1 MKFEGKTIIELTDA
15 KSGKLVRRTEDK
27 NMLTNALTK
36 FYKQGGITNP
46 SAFNVGA
53 IRSDALHY
61 LLGGVLLLDTAL
73 TEDADIIRVPTGV
86 GMTANGVYN
95 VLNSGNPTEL
105 GSWNETESGWQQD
118 GSYKMVWD
126 YTTSQGN
133 GTIACVCLTSLYGGY
148 RGAGNKSGT
157 YKTNSYNMSA
167 YNSFN
172 NPSGTPDHTI
182 LGLYNNMRMALRKSQ
197 NTPFSNMTEWTIDK
211 MALPLTEVDVRDNLS
226 NRIVETVTVQ
236 IPSELQNLGAG
247 YVYGS
252 YTIKQIGSSAY
263 IMMMPAETRGT
274 YYTRYFHF
282 SDSYPVYVV
291 KYDMSNDTVTLVASL
306 TPSTTGLAG
315 FDLGGDEYP
324 SNAVTNEYAVF
335 AKYIFDLSNLA
346 NVVELTDFPMSGQN
360 MYAIDGEICESNGY
374 RVDMAEGVYAP
385 VNPSSDAPY
394 SLQNCAGLLGFDGTK
409 VWRDPRY
416 IATINNLEAPVT
428 KTADKTMKVTYV
440 IRFS

>member
-86 GMTANGVYN
+86 GMTGNGVYN

-148 RGAGNKSGT
+148 RGIGNKSGT

-197 NTPFSNMTEWTIDK
+197 NTPFNNMTEWTIDK

-236 IPSELQNLGAG
+236 IPSEIQNLGAG
-247 YVYGS
+247 YAYGS
-252 YTIKQIGSSAY
+252 FTIKQIGSSAY
-263 IMMMPAETRGT
+263 IMLMPAETRGS

-282 SDSYPVYVV
+282 SDSYPIYVV
-291 KYDMSNDTVTLVASL
+291 KYDMSNDTASLVATL
-306 TPSTTGLAG
+306 TPSTTGLAP
-315 FDLGGDEYP
+315 FDLGGDQYP

-335 AKYIFDLSNLA
+335 AKYVFDLANLA
-346 NVVELTDFPMSGQN
+346 NVTELVDFPTYGQN

-374 RVDMAEGVYAP
+374 RVDMAEGNFAP

-394 SLQNCAGLLGFDGTK
+394 SLQNCIGLLGFDGVK
-409 VWRDPRY
+409 IWRDPRY
-416 IATINNLEAPVT
+416 LATINNLEAPVT

-440 IRFS
+440 IRFN

>member
-53 IRSDALHY
+53 IKSDALHY

-86 GMTANGVYN
+86 GMTGNGVYN

-211 MALPLTEVDVRDNLS
+211 MALPLTEVDVRDNLN

-247 YVYGS
+247 YAYGS

-346 NVVELTDFPMSGQN
+346 NVVELVDFPMSGQN
-360 MYAIDGEICESNGY
+360 MYAIDGEICESNEY

-385 VNPSSDAPY
+385 VNPSSDEGYA
-394 SLQNCAGLLGFDGTK
+394 LQSCNGLLGFDSTK

>member
-53 IRSDALHY
+53 LRSDALHY

-86 GMTANGVYN
+86 GMTGNGVYN

-105 GSWNETESGWQQD
+105 GSWNETESGWQAD

-148 RGAGNKSGT
+148 RGVGNKSGT
-157 YKTNSYNMSA
+157 YKTNSYNMSS
-167 YNSFN
+167 YNLFY
-172 NPSGTPDHTI
+172 NPGGTPNHTI
-182 LGLYNNMRMALRKSQ
+182 LGLYDNMRMALQKSQ
-197 NTPFSNMTEWTIDK
+197 NTPFCNMSEWTIDK
-211 MALPLTEVDVRDNLS
+211 MALPLTEVDVRDDLN
-226 NRIVETVTVQ
+226 NRIVETVTIQ
-236 IPSELQNLGAG
+236 IPNEIKNLSASFA
-247 YVYGS
+247 YGS
-252 YTIKQIGSSAY
+252 YTIRQIGSSSY
-263 IMMMPAETRGT
+263 IMLMPAETRGS

-282 SDSYPVYVV
+282 SDSYPIYIV
-291 KYDMSNDTVTLVASL
+291 KYDMSNDTVTLVATL
-306 TPSTTGLAG
+306 TPSTTGLAA
-315 FDLGGDEYP
+315 FDLGGDQYP
-324 SNAVTNEYAVF
+324 SNVVTNEYAVF
-335 AKYIFDLSNLA
+335 ANYVFDLANLA
-346 NVVELTDFPMSGQN
+346 NVTELVDFPTYGQN

-394 SLQNCAGLLGFDGTK
+394 SLQSCNGLLGFDGTK
-409 VWRDPRY
+409 VWRDSRY